1 MNNHY
6 DKDKK
11 NVAKLDLFVKLI
23 NGDQRF
29 PLKAI
34 PVKMKVRQLKSEVEL
49 AAGKLIASK
58 LSILSAIL
66 LIHNWSNNFNQLV
79 VDVTLKLVIDM
90 YTLNFII

>member
-1 MNNHY
+1 MNGHH

-34 PVKMKVRQLKSEVEL
+34 PVNMKVRQLKSEVEL
-49 AAGKLIASK
+49 AAGKS
-58 LSILSAIL
+58 S
-66 LIHNWSNNFNQLV
+66 
-79 VDVTLKLVIDM
+79 
-90 YTLNFII
+90 